1 VSIEDSCIVS
11 KKPLSFRLLTMPNGA
26 KDDDIREVMAEESR
40 RGKRPI
46 NAEAR
51 KLQRERQET
60 MRRILAFTKETDVI
74 AAIDLLGR
82 GDDPDELEKILK
94 LWRAL
99 SSSRRK

>member
-1 VSIEDSCIVS
+1 
-11 KKPLSFRLLTMPNGA
+11 MANGT

-51 KLQRERQET
+51 KLQREQREM
-60 MRRILAFTKETDVI
+60 MRRILGFTKEADVI

-82 GDDPDELEKILK
+82 GGDPDELEKILK

>member
-1 VSIEDSCIVS
+1 MRA
-11 KKPLSFRLLTMPNGA
+11 LNMANGT
-26 KDDDIREVMAEESR
+26 KDDDIRDVMAEDSR

-46 NAEAR
+46 SAEPR
-51 KLQRERQET
+51 KIKRERLET
-60 MRRILAFTKETDVI
+60 MRIILGLTREADVI

>member
-1 VSIEDSCIVS
+1 
-11 KKPLSFRLLTMPNGA
+11 MANGT

-40 RGKRPI
+40 RGKRQI

-51 KLQRERQET
+51 KLQRERLET

-82 GDDPDELEKILK
+82 GDDPEELEKILK